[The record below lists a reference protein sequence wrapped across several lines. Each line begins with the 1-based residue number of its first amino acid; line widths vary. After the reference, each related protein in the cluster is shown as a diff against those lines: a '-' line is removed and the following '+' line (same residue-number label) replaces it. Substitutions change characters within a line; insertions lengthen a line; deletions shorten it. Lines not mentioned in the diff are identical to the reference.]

1 MNRDVNRDQGNGADP
16 RSNEG
21 VMMGCAAARGGTSDS
36 MDERWDHDAQ
46 AVDGFALHVR
56 RDATREQVT
65 PAFRPPPACAHTPAC
80 AQTCT

>member
-1 MNRDVNRDQGNGADP
+1 
-16 RSNEG
+16 
-21 VMMGCAAARGGTSDS
+21 